1 MGADKVDLSEQIQSK
16 DTVELSVPISGVS
29 FETIYGFMQGA
40 LGDVLRFDNIF
51 NQVVDLFPL
60 VSTENV
66 PDAYIGNG
74 VLRVVG
80 QGLDTADGVDL
91 AFSHEG
97 SLKNLQLATGQ
108 KSIIIAANSQATG
121 ESQHVF
127 YAHNQNSE
135 FSVVKLALLTGNALD
150 IDQWHSQNFD
160 FV

>member
-1 MGADKVDLSEQIQSK
+1 M
-16 DTVELSVPISGVS
+16 
-29 FETIYGFMQGA
+29 
-40 LGDVLRFDNIF
+40 
-51 NQVVDLFPL
+51 
-60 VSTENV
+60 

-97 SLKNLQLATGQ
+97 SLKNLELLSGY
-108 KSIIIAANSQATG
+108 KSIIISANSQATG
-121 ESQHVF
+121 ENQHVF

-135 FSVVKLALLTGNALD
+135 FSVVKLALLTGNTLD